1 MNLQPHRTAILTLDV
16 QNDLVESTPGV
27 RDSGMLDRMASVV
40 DAGRQ
45 NGATIIHITA
55 SVRAD
60 FRDIPKDNPLW
71 ITIRKQRSMIFGTKG
86 AEVHQCVAPRKDEL
100 VINKTCVD
108 PFLTTNL
115 GQALINADVNTLVL
129 FGLWTNYVV
138 EATARHASD
147 MGYRVF
153 IVSDCCASNDVDN
166 HNWAME
172 KILPTLSYIA
182 TSAEIEDA
190 LNDRS

>member
-1 MNLQPHRTAILTLDV
+1 MKLEPHRTAILSLDV
-16 QNDLVESTPGV
+16 QNDLVETTPGV
-27 RDSGMLDRMASVV
+27 RDSGMLERMARLVA
-40 DAGRQ
+40 AGRAA
-45 NGATIIHITA
+45 GSAIIHITA

-86 AEVHQCVAPRKDEL
+86 AEVHDSVAPREDEL

-172 KILPTLSYIA
+172 RILPTLSYIA
-182 TSAEIEDA
+182 TADEIVTA
-190 LNDRS
+190 LGARS